1 MVTVKE
7 IANKYKVSKQTVFFH
22 IKKLS
27 NDCYQIDDKGTYR
40 ITEKG
45 QQILDEILS
54 KKPSKD
60 TVNFDIKAL
69 TAEVSRLTA
78 ELDRKNDEIMR
89 LLSALDQEQKLHLL
103 AEQKIL
109 QLEDKS
115 NKKKWWHF
123 FSKSSD

>member
-7 IANKYKVSKQTVFFH
+7 IADRYKVSKQTVFFH
-22 IKKLS
+22 VKKLS

-60 TVNFDIKAL
+60 TVNFDTKAL

-115 NKKKWWHF
+115 NKKKWWQF
-123 FSKSSD
+123 WI